1 MNKSLR
7 VVLILAFLASSLLV
21 LPGAPAAKP
30 ASAAAEAPV
39 ADVPPP
45 QPPDAGGVK
54 LYFPMVRSSPHLYLV
69 SGTVATQA
77 GQPVAGALV
86 AADDGST
93 AVTGPDG
100 HYTLALADG
109 AHTVAVSQ
117 NGATF
122 LSPEQEVDV
131 AGPVESLDFLACIQ
145 GIVDVSFEA
154 GGWWLFG
161 GTAAYNNTF
170 HRTGVWSAQTGMLA
184 GPDVMGWSFVRT
196 PLIAVPAA
204 TTSANL
210 SMWVIPMTNEPVA
223 DQVIA
228 PAVTSRESALAPL
241 DETAINATDA
251 QYVMVLDAANAIL
264 EIVYYDRTAGLGWEN
279 WNFNMSKWA
288 GQSIAIEIGTYSDGA
303 DGVTAML
310 IDDVSLGMCDDPI
323 VPYTC
328 QNLVL
333 DPSAEVGVNWGLSGW
348 DPWTTYG
355 VAAYD
360 YTHKH
365 SGARSIRLGIPLES
379 AANFNSYNWA
389 WHNVTVPPTST
400 ATMSVWIWPDTE
412 EEWTI
417 SGPEADLPLPAA
429 PEPGTP
435 LAEVFDPEAPLGQD
449 IQFIMVADPGT
460 LTFIEYLMYERASE
474 MDHFTLREYD
484 LSAYAGQ
491 TVAIV
496 FGVYNSTITSGRTV
510 MYVDDFQVNA
520 CTGGIG
526 PLPPLPPPPPPLPPP
541 GLCTELIGNNS
552 FEWTANWYI
561 PATAY
566 SASYATR
573 FKHSGV
579 RSMRTGM
586 YYWWQNT
593 YSYSDFGQQ
602 ITIPAW
608 ASTVDLT
615 YYALDLSGES
625 SFAPLPDAPV
635 GGKLQDATLAGDVQY
650 LLVLDTWGNILR
662 TLLWQRR
669 NDGTFGSHWN
679 ILDDFIGQTIKLQWG
694 TYNDGYNGVSSMW
707 VDDVSVQACP

>member
-1 MNKSLR
+1 
-7 VVLILAFLASSLLV
+7 
-21 LPGAPAAKP
+21 
-30 ASAAAEAPV
+30 
-39 ADVPPP
+39 
-45 QPPDAGGVK
+45 
-54 LYFPMVRSSPHLYLV
+54 
-69 SGTVATQA
+69 
-77 GQPVAGALV
+77 
-86 AADDGST
+86 
-93 AVTGPDG
+93 
-100 HYTLALADG
+100 
-109 AHTVAVSQ
+109 
-117 NGATF
+117 
-122 LSPEQEVDV
+122 
-131 AGPVESLDFLACIQ
+131 
-145 GIVDVSFEA
+145 
-154 GGWWLFG
+154 
-161 GTAAYNNTF
+161 
-170 HRTGVWSAQTGMLA
+170 
-184 GPDVMGWSFVRT
+184 
-196 PLIAVPAA
+196 
-204 TTSANL
+204 
-210 SMWVIPMTNEPVA
+210 
-223 DQVIA
+223 
-228 PAVTSRESALAPL
+228 
-241 DETAINATDA
+241 
-251 QYVMVLDAANAIL
+251 
-264 EIVYYDRTAGLGWEN
+264 
-279 WNFNMSKWA
+279 
-288 GQSIAIEIGTYSDGA
+288 
-303 DGVTAML
+303 
-310 IDDVSLGMCDDPI
+310 
-323 VPYTC
+323 
-328 QNLVL
+328 
-333 DPSAEVGVNWGLSGW
+333 
-348 DPWTTYG
+348 
-355 VAAYD
+355 
-360 YTHKH
+360 
-365 SGARSIRLGIPLES
+365 
-379 AANFNSYNWA
+379 
-389 WHNVTVPPTST
+389 
-400 ATMSVWIWPDTE
+400 MSVWIWPDTE